1 MTLTKRDKNLLF
13 GLGIIL
19 VVVLFGNFIILPQW
33 AKKDEIAVQLNDKQE
48 QKDKMEKVINGIDE
62 NKSKLTQLNQT
73 YAGETRDFYDI
84 EESHAMERKI
94 TKIILKAGLSTRDF
108 TINDEPQLASLSP
121 YINSSFAKSMNN
133 GSSES
138 TESSS
143 TEAQTATTTEAATT
157 TAASTNTTETT
168 KGTGAVTQNV
178 VYSYT
183 VSVTAQGS
191 KSNMKKLISEIY
203 SNYPAIQIT
212 SYNMNTQT
220 ALTTTNQVTSS
231 GDLTLTMAVYMC
243 KK

>member
-1 MTLTKRDKNLLF
+1 
-13 GLGIIL
+13 
-19 VVVLFGNFIILPQW
+19 
-33 AKKDEIAVQLNDKQE
+33 
-48 QKDKMEKVINGIDE
+48 
-62 NKSKLTQLNQT
+62 
-73 YAGETRDFYDI
+73 
-84 EESHAMERKI
+84 
-94 TKIILKAGLSTRDF
+94 TRDF

-121 YINSSFAKSMNN
+121 YINSSVAKSMNN
-133 GSSES
+133 S
-138 TESSS
+138 SSS
-143 TEAQTATTTEAATT
+143 TED
-157 TAASTNTTETT
+157 ST
-168 KGTGAVTQNV
+168 KGTSAVTQSV

-231 GDLTLTMAVYMC
+231 GDLALTMAVYMC

>member
-33 AKKDEIAVQLNDKQE
+33 AKKDEIAIQLNDKQK
-48 QKDKMEKVINGIDE
+48 QKDKMEKVINSIDE
-62 NKSKLTQLNQT
+62 NKSQLTQLSQT
-73 YAGETRDFYDI
+73 YAGRTRDFYDI

-121 YINSSFAKSMNN
+121 YINSSVAKSMNN
-133 GSSES
+133 S
-138 TESSS
+138 SSS
-143 TEAQTATTTEAATT
+143 TED
-157 TAASTNTTETT
+157 ST
-168 KGTGAVTQNV
+168 KGTSAVTQSV

-231 GDLTLTMAVYMC
+231 GDLALTMAVYMC